1 MGKGNPDNMQTGPV
15 VLVLTLNIEESNPY
29 TDFNSKLLFSLQ
41 LIHSSMTKTKSV
53 TKKSLTGLIVINFN
67 QHPSY
72 SHLVN
77 MLYHSFI
84 AFIGYL
90 NLIVSCSATVNNI
103 FLLDA
108 FRVLVYGKV
117 YDQ

>member
-1 MGKGNPDNMQTGPV
+1 
-15 VLVLTLNIEESNPY
+15 
-29 TDFNSKLLFSLQ
+29 
-41 LIHSSMTKTKSV
+41 MTKTESV
-53 TKKSLTGLIVINFN
+53 QKKSLSGLTVITFN

-77 MLYHSFI
+77 MLYHSFL
-84 AFIGYL
+84 AFIDYL
-90 NLIVSCSATVNNI
+90 NLIVSCPATVNNI
-103 FLLDA
+103 ILLDA